1 MKNRKIISII
11 PNLLTSIALLLGL
24 LSIFNLVSENSYNS
38 IWWSCVF
45 IYSAAF
51 IDFIDG
57 KIARLLK
64 NDSEFGMHYDS
75 LADLISFGVAPS
87 FLVYSLYLNSF
98 DRLGIICCLFYTIC
112 VALRLAR
119 FNTLAHDE
127 KDGFFIGM
135 PSPMA
140 AGLIVSFV
148 LINFKFEI
156 LPSNDL
162 SLVLLFSLIFVG
174 YLMVSNVIF
183 IKKITIKGLS
193 KFNSLVLITF
203 LLIAI
208 LAHIEIGSLI
218 FFSLYLFLSLIKYLL
233 FKLKRRN
240 LKFKN

>member
-98 DRLGIICCLFYTIC
+98 DRLGIICCLDVFT
-112 VALRLAR
+112 
-119 FNTLAHDE
+119 E
-127 KDGFFIGM
+127 KCSSKNGGK
-135 PSPMA
+135 
-140 AGLIVSFV
+140 LISHFQY
-148 LINFKFEI
+148 L
-156 LPSNDL
+156 
-162 SLVLLFSLIFVG
+162 LLFPTLNLPAKDLTTSILRPSL
-174 YLMVSNVIF
+174 LN
-183 IKKITIKGLS
+183 TIP
-193 KFNSLVLITF
+193 
-203 LLIAI
+203 
-208 LAHIEIGSLI
+208 
-218 FFSLYLFLSLIKYLL
+218 
-233 FKLKRRN
+233 
-240 LKFKN
+240 